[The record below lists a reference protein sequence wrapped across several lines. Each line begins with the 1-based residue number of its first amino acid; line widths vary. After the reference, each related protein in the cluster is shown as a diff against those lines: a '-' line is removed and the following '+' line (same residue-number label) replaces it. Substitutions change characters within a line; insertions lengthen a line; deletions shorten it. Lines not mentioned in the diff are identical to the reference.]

1 MLLNEIKEKNIFK
14 ITEISKKAEVD
25 RLSDLG
31 LSVGAS
37 LSVLSITKGM
47 FLVQIKNSVYAI
59 NDILAGLIAVEKCNR

>member
-31 LSVGAS
+31 FSVGAS

-59 NDILAGLIAVEKCNR
+59 NDILAGLIAVEKSDR

>member
-59 NDILAGLIAVEKCNR
+59 NDILAGLIAVEKSDR